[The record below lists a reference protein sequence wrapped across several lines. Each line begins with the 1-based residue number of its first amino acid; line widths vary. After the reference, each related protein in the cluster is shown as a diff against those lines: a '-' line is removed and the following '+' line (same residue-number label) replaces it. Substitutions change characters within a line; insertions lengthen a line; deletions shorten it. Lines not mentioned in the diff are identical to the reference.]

1 MNDIVGEEDIGTVR
15 ATGGGLRATGLSIT
29 RPDGVPILRDVD
41 LNIGASEV
49 VLLVGPSGCGKST
62 LLLLLGGLL
71 DRGNG
76 WTVSGQLS
84 CGDLRINL
92 ADEQAGVGGVV
103 FQSHALFDE
112 LDAEANLRIARDHAA
127 GNVAPSLEAAMLP
140 MLGDIDPHQAV
151 SASSGGQRQRL
162 AIARTVLSD
171 QPVLLFDEPN
181 SGLDI
186 ISSRR
191 LVELI
196 RGLCRTMGKPA
207 LIAVHHAS
215 ELIPVADRVLVMDAR
230 AATLT
235 EVAPRIDALEAG
247 LAVASGVAGPAAEP
261 VAAAPGAEPRVRRRW
276 RLGDAEG
283 RGLVRHSRL
292 FWFSRYVLGYLWL
305 LCASPVMLMYIA
317 AGAAITGFVTIW
329 FGFNYYSYGGLLK
342 SILHDETLVG
352 LGTVQARVALPL
364 ITTILFV
371 ARNSAVIAA
380 DVGNRVMSSQ
390 FQAMDNLGIPGRL
403 YVFSAILISTVVGSV
418 VLLVLSMLLGAWASQ
433 ETWMVQFP
441 NQYRELFRSLFFRNV
456 LTPDGWPSAAMGWV
470 VVKAAVSGFL
480 ASISSILIAL
490 GPKDSSVAVS
500 RSVANAI
507 VVGVI
512 VALLVHAVISALTAI

>member
-1 MNDIVGEEDIGTVR
+1 MAADP

-29 RPDGVPILRDVD
+29 RPDGVAILRDVD

-76 WTVSGQLS
+76 WNVSGLLT
-84 CGDLRINL
+84 CGDLRIDL
-92 ADEQAGVGGVV
+92 AEEQAGVGGVV

-112 LDAEANLRIARDHAA
+112 LDAEANLRIARDHAS

-196 RGLCRTMGKPA
+196 RGLCETMGKPA

-230 AATLT
+230 KATLT
-235 EVAPRIDALEAG
+235 EVAPNIDALEAG
-247 LAVASGVAGPAAEP
+247 LAVASGLSDAEPPPVARLPAEP
-261 VAAAPGAEPRVRRRW
+261 VAETRPRRRW
-276 RLGDAEG
+276 RLGEAEG

-342 SILHDETLVG
+342 SLLHDETLVG

-380 DVGNRVMSSQ
+380 DVGNRVMTSQ

-403 YVFSAILISTVVGSV
+403 YVFSAILISTVIGSV

-480 ASISSILIAL
+480 ASVTSILIAL

>member
-1 MNDIVGEEDIGTVR
+1 MNDIVGDEEVGAVR
-15 ATGGGLRATGLSIT
+15 ATGAGLRATGLSII
-29 RPDGVPILRDVD
+29 RPDGVAILRDVD

-76 WTVSGQLS
+76 WTVSGLLT
-84 CGDLRINL
+84 CGDLRIDL
-92 ADEQAGVGGVV
+92 AEEQAGVGGVV

-127 GNVAPSLEAAMLP
+127 GNVTPSLEAAMLP

-196 RGLCRTMGKPA
+196 RGLCQTMGKPA

-215 ELIPVADRVLVMDAR
+215 ELIPVADRILVMDAR
-230 AATLT
+230 RATLT
-235 EVAPRIDALEAG
+235 EVAPNIDALEAG
-247 LAVASGVAGPAAEP
+247 LAVASGITDTPAVP
-261 VAAAPGAEPRVRRRW
+261 HTLAAPDADARPRRRW
-276 RLGDAEG
+276 RLGEG
-283 RGLVRHSRL
+283 RGLPRHSRL
-292 FWFSRYVLGYLWL
+292 FWFSHYVLGYLWL

-342 SILHDETLVG
+342 SLLHDETLVG

-380 DVGNRVMSSQ
+380 DVGNRVMTSQ

-403 YVFSAILISTVVGSV
+403 YVFSAILISTVIGSV

-456 LTPDGWPSAAMGWV
+456 LSPEGWPSAAMGWV

-480 ASISSILIAL
+480 ASVTSILIAL

>member
-1 MNDIVGEEDIGTVR
+1 MAARDGLV
-15 ATGGGLRATGLSIT
+15 ATGAREGLVATGLSIT
-29 RPDGVPILRDVD
+29 RPDGVPILRDTE
-41 LNIGASEV
+41 LRIGASEV
-49 VLLVGPSGCGKST
+49 VLLLGPSGCGKST
-62 LLLLLGGLL
+62 LLMLLGGLL

-76 WTVSGQLS
+76 WEVSGQLS
-84 CGDLRINL
+84 CGDLHINL
-92 ADEQAGVGGVV
+92 AEEQAGVGGVV

-127 GNVAPSLEAAMLP
+127 ANVPPSLAAAMLP
-140 MLGDIDPHQAV
+140 MLEDIDPHQAV

-162 AIARTVLSD
+162 AIARTVLTD

-191 LVELI
+191 LVELS

-215 ELIPVADRVLVMDAR
+215 ELLPLADRVLVMDPIR
-230 AATLT
+230 ATLT
-235 EVAPRIDALEAG
+235 EVAPRIEALEAG
-247 LAVASGVAGPAAEP
+247 LTIATRADPTGER
-261 VAAAPGAEPRVRRRW
+261 PRARGRW
-276 RLGDAEG
+276 RLGDSSAP
-283 RGLVRHSRL
+283 RNTRL
-292 FWFSRYVLGYLWL
+292 YWFTHYVVGYMWL
-305 LCASPVMLMYIA
+305 LCASPIMLMYIA
-317 AGAAITGFVTIW
+317 AGACITGFVTIW

-342 SILHDETLVG
+342 SLLHDETLVG

-380 DVGNRVMSSQ
+380 DVGNRALTAQ

-403 YVFSAILISTVVGSV
+403 YVFSGIIISMGVGSV
-418 VLLVLSMLLGAWASQ
+418 VLIVLAMLLGAWASQ

-456 LTPDGWPSAAMGWV
+456 ITPSGWPSSAMGWV
-470 VVKAAVSGFL
+470 VAKAAISGLL
-480 ASISSILIAL
+480 ASITSIIIAL
-490 GPKDSSVAVS
+490 GPKSSSLAVS

-512 VALLVHAVISALTAI
+512 VALLVHAVISALTAV